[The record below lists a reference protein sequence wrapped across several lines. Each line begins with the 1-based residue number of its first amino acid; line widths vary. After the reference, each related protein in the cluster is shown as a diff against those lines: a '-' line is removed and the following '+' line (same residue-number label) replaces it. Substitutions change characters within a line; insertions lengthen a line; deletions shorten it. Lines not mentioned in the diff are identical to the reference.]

1 VPTRKAAILPRFLPL
16 SGPLMAL
23 TVSGCLAQAALS
35 TATSIAAAPVRVG
48 SRAVDLAT
56 TSQSEA
62 DENRG
67 RRMRKNDERVRK
79 LQKRYNRQMDAVA
92 GETAACSEASRD
104 QRRNRSLTLRALSCG
119 AP

>member
-1 VPTRKAAILPRFLPL
+1 MPRFLPL
-16 SGPLMAL
+16 LGPLMAL

-79 LQKRYNRQMDAVA
+79 LQKRYNRQMDACNR
-92 GETAACSEASRD
+92 GETAACSEAS
-104 QRRNRSLTLRALSCG
+104 QISGEIAALRSER
-119 AP
+119 